1 MSWSCTQGKLGG
13 QYRWFNKPTRIDSH
27 VHVRLVAEVDS
38 ELQRDAHVVLHPPHL
53 AVERDAL
60 LAEGVGGG
68 LVLEGVDAELLAE
81 ALARGHGGFG
91 QERLRDVDALVAQH
105 VVGERHHGELD
116 LFYDISQD
124 GSVDIMSGHGVD
136 YNEVLKEL
144 VYEINENMLDK
155 NDDEVRKELA
165 NYENSMLIELY
176 VDLHS
181 HFQQNH
187 QALTKTIQKNHA
199 LEKLILRHREWP
211 DIETVDFGKTM
222 ASNWLTDKT
231 PSNKNPYIVKV

>member
-1 MSWSCTQGKLGG
+1 
-13 QYRWFNKPTRIDSH
+13 
-27 VHVRLVAEVDS
+27 
-38 ELQRDAHVVLHPPHL
+38 
-53 AVERDAL
+53 
-60 LAEGVGGG
+60 
-68 LVLEGVDAELLAE
+68 
-81 ALARGHGGFG
+81 
-91 QERLRDVDALVAQH
+91 
-105 VVGERHHGELD
+105 
-116 LFYDISQD
+116 
-124 GSVDIMSGHGVD
+124 MSGHGVD

-231 PSNKNPYIVKV
+231 QSNKNPYIVKV